1 MFNPNFGNP
10 YGMASMPTATQP
22 YGFPMSPFS
31 GGQFAPPQQQQQST
45 APAFTNTNKI
55 YVSGIEEVKNRPLP
69 FNSDMLFIDNDK
81 PLVYQKTVDS
91 KGQFEVK
98 VFDITPHEG
107 KDEANGAGAVDLSA
121 YAPKSDLEALQRE
134 IRVLKEQV
142 SKLPLHR
149 SQGETTTLRKDGV

>member
-22 YGFPMSPFS
+22 YGFPMPPYS

-55 YVSGIEEVKNRPLP
+55 FVSGIDEVKSKPLP
-69 FNSDMLFIDNDK
+69 PNSDMLYVDNYN

-107 KDEANGAGAVDLSA
+107 KEEANGVGAVDLSA
-121 YAPKSDLEALQRE
+121 YAPKSELEALRRE
-134 IRVLKEQV
+134 IKALKEQMAKITLQKV
-142 SKLPLHR
+142 
-149 SQGETTTLRKDGV
+149 QGEMSALKREVV